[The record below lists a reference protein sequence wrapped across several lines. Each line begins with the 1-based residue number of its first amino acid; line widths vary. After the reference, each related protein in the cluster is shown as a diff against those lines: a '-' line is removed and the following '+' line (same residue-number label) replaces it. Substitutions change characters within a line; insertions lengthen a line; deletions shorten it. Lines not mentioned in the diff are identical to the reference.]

1 MPKRVN
7 PIPVVRV
14 DSNNDILDEAAGG
27 GTSMV
32 DDAAF
37 TPAASSVTPIGA
49 IFDDTGPD
57 AVDEGDVGAVRMS
70 GIRSLHVQ
78 VRDAAG
84 NERGLNVDA
93 SGAIAVTG
101 AGGTQ
106 YTEDAAAAADP
117 VGTAL
122 MLVRRDTPSATEV
135 NADGDNVAAK
145 AASTGAQYVELL
157 SGTAKIGGDATNG
170 LDVDVT
176 RLPALVA
183 GSANIGDVDVLTV
196 PAPLSTTGAGTVATA
211 LRTTLGSDD
220 PAVTALQIMDDWDET
235 NRAAVNTIAG
245 QVGVQGASGVVTAL
259 TQRVVLATDV
269 ALPAGTNTIGQVVG
283 SVAHDG
289 ITPGNPVVIAGSAQ
303 VMDDTAPPN
312 RVSAESDV
320 TRLATDLD
328 GSVFVIPGGPQRW
341 TYHEN
346 SSSALTDASVHAAP
360 GAGLSLYVETI
371 VVSTGAAT
379 AMNVF
384 LEEGASTI
392 LGPWYLEA
400 TAGRGLVII
409 FPGGRKITANTAL
422 TITTSAA
429 IAHSIDITGFT
440 RAA

>member
-70 GIRSLHVQ
+70 GIRSLHVT

-135 NADGDNVAAK
+135 SLDGDNIAAK
-145 AASTGAQYVELL
+145 ANNAGAQYVEILA
-157 SGTAKIGGDATNG
+157 GIAKIGGDATNG

-196 PAPLSTTGAGTVATA
+196 PAPLNVSGGGVEATA
-211 LRTTLGSDD
+211 LR
-220 PAVTALQIMDDWDET
+220 V
-235 NRAAVNTIAG
+235 TIASDST
-245 QVGVQGASGVVTAL
+245 GVLSVDDNGGSLTVDQATAANL
-259 TQRVVLATDV
+259 NA
-269 ALPAGTNTIGQVVG
+269 QVVG

-289 ITPGNPVVIAGSAQ
+289 ITPGNPIVIAGVAQ
-303 VMDDTAPPN
+303 DLDDTAPPN

-320 TRLATDLD
+320 TRLATDQD
-328 GSVFVIPGGPQRW
+328 GSLFVIPGGPQRW

-360 GAGLSLYVETI
+360 GVGLSLYVETI

-379 AMNVF
+379 AFNVF

-400 TAGRGLVII
+400 TAGRGLVVI
-409 FPGGRKITANTAL
+409 FPGGRKISSNVAL

-429 IAHSIDITGFT
+429 IAHSIDLTGYT
-440 RAA
+440 RSD